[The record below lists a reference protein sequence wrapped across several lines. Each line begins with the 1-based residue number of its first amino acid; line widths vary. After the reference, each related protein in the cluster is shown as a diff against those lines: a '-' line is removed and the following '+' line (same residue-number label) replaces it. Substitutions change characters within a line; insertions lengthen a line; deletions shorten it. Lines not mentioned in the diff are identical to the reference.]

1 MTQRILFID
10 DQMDLWANAFQEE
23 LGQFDF
29 EVLCEEDPS
38 KALRLVSSYQPDA
51 VLLDILFP
59 KGALGKPTLEKI
71 KKHHPNLPVIMITS
85 TMDKA
90 EYRPED
96 YALADYRYSKEALR
110 GGDFSDLAAQLNR
123 LIQEAGT
130 REETPSDDTGMG
142 TFGFIVGKTETMHQV
157 AETAAQVASL
167 DHTVLITGES
177 GTGKELIARFIHER
191 SGREKGKFVAVVCAA
206 LARELLE
213 SELFGHEKGAF
224 TGAVSRKKGKFE
236 LAGNGT
242 IFLDEIGDMPLE
254 TQVKLLRF
262 LQERTFERVGGTEVL
277 QSNARIIAASNQ
289 DLQGLI
295 AKRAFR
301 EDLYFR
307 LNVIEIKLPP
317 LRERKEDLPLFF
329 DHFVKRAN
337 RQSGKQ
343 VLAILRDDLK
353 ERLISYPWPG
363 NIREFENAVERAVAL
378 SKENILQ
385 LSNFPG
391 LDRSPA
397 DRPSASTDLSDYVDQ
412 VFRKEKAWDD
422 LKGEFGAK
430 GSLRK
435 ELILGI
441 IDRWMD
447 LYHRRPTSKALAE
460 LLSVSDTNMRRLIKE
475 SGLQLTNIKKP

>member
-1 MTQRILFID
+1 
-10 DQMDLWANAFQEE
+10 MDLWANAFQEE

-38 KALRLVSSYQPDA
+38 KASRLVSSYQPDA

-123 LIQEAGT
+123 LIQEAGA
-130 REETPSDDTGMG
+130 RGETPSDDTGMG
-142 TFGFIVGKTETMHQV
+142 TFGFIVGKTEAMKKA
-157 AETAAQVASL
+157 AETAERVARQ

-177 GTGKELIARFIHER
+177 GTGKELIARFIHKR
-191 SGREKGKFVAVVCAA
+191 SGREEDRFVAVVCAA

-224 TGAVSRKKGKFE
+224 TGAVSQKKGKFE

-277 QSNARIIAASNQ
+277 QSNARIVAASNQ

-295 AKRAFR
+295 AKRTFR

-307 LNVIEIKLPP
+307 LNVIAIEVPP
-317 LRERKEDLPLFF
+317 LRERKEDIPAFF

-337 RQSGKQ
+337 AKSHKT
-343 VLAILRDDLK
+343 VMPILRDDVKDL
-353 ERLISYPWPG
+353 LLSYAWPG
-363 NIREFENAVERAVAL
+363 NIREFENVVDRAVAL

-385 LSNFPG
+385 VSNFPG
-391 LDRSPA
+391 LDQGAA
-397 DRPSASTDLSDYVDQ
+397 DRPPVSTDLSRYVDQ
-412 VFRKEKAWDD
+412 VFRKEKTWDD

-435 ELILGI
+435 QLILGI

-460 LLSVSDTNMRRLIKE
+460 LLDISDTNMRRLIIDN
-475 SGLQLTNIKKP
+475 GLQLTKIKKP